1 MFGFF
6 YGSYCVNTLLKK
18 DNAILRG
25 ITAKISTQ
33 KTQ

>member
-6 YGSYCVNTLLKK
+6 LWQLLSKTLLKK